1 MRATSFVLGYHGCD
15 EQVGERI
22 LRNDNHVAVSR
33 NRYDWLGEGAYF
45 WENSPE
51 RALQWAEFLTK
62 HPPHPDRRIRE
73 PFVIGAIIDLGN
85 CLDLTDASSLQIV
98 RGGYDELHRATARA
112 EASLPVNEPA
122 QGDDID
128 LVKRHLDCAVINF
141 VHLLRER
148 EGLEA
153 FDTVRGVFTEGLPL
167 YPGAK
172 ILAKTHLQICVRN
185 PEASIKGYFR
195 PLAGMES

>member
-1 MRATSFVLGYHGCD
+1 MFAASFVLGYHGCD
-15 EQVGERI
+15 KRVGERI
-22 LRNDNHVAVSR
+22 LRNDDHVAVSR

-51 RALQWAEFLTK
+51 RALQWAEFLKK
-62 HPPHPDRRIRE
+62 HPPQPDRRIRS

-85 CLDLTDASSLQIV
+85 CLDLTDASSLKIV
-98 RGGYDELHRATARA
+98 RGGYEEFQRATVLADA
-112 EASLPVNEPA
+112 ELPVNEPA
-122 QGDDID
+122 LDDDTD

-148 EGLEA
+148 EGLDA
-153 FDTVRGVFTEGLPL
+153 FDTVRGVFTEGAPL

-172 ILAKTHLQICVRN
+172 ILAKTHMQICVRN
-185 PEASIKGYFR
+185 PQASIKGYFR
-195 PLAGMES
+195 PLSGGT